1 MKRFLQ
7 ATKGVA
13 LAISPLLLSF
23 TIVLCLYLAVGKSLS
38 PYFSAIGLL
47 LGEQGDEIEQE
58 ADFDNIFEGYEK
70 EEVSTEPT
78 EDENVIDG
86 NDIVYPKRGA
96 LYARLAIASVGMETA
111 VYFDDSDAA
120 LNRGGV
126 GQSYSSRIPGYSEPI
141 LISGHNNGKFN
152 ALQHVKVGD
161 IVTITTNYGVFEYQI
176 RECVVKDKDDPTA
189 VNLDQDEEELILYTC
204 YPFYMLTLTRQRY
217 FVYADKI
224 SGPTVLH

>member
-1 MKRFLQ
+1 M
-7 ATKGVA
+7 
-13 LAISPLLLSF
+13 ISPLLLSF
-23 TIVLCLYLAVGKSLS
+23 TIVLCLYLAVGKSLA
-38 PYFSAIGLL
+38 PYFSAVGLL
-47 LGEQGDEIEQE
+47 LDEKENDGEKTEEFE
-58 ADFDNIFEGYEK
+58 NIFEGYEK
-70 EEVSTEPT
+70 EDLPETPEK
-78 EDENVIDG
+78 DENTIDG

-96 LYARLAIASVGMETA
+96 LYARLAIASVGMETD

-126 GQSYSSRIPGYSEPI
+126 GQSYSSRIPGYSRPI

-161 IVTITTNYGVFEYQI
+161 IVTITTNYGIFEYQI
-176 RECVVKDKDDPTA
+176 RECAVKDKDDPTA
-189 VNLDQDEEELILYTC
+189 INLDQEEEELILYTC

-224 SGPTVLH
+224 SGPTVLY

>member
-7 ATKGVA
+7 AIKGVA

-23 TIVLCLYLAVGKSLS
+23 TIVICLYLAVGKSLA
-38 PYFSAIGLL
+38 PYFSAVGLL
-47 LGEQGDEIEQE
+47 LGEQEHTKEQD
-58 ADFDNIFEGYEK
+58 AGFDNIFEGYEK
-70 EEVSTEPT
+70 EEAPETVQN
-78 EDENVIDG
+78 ENTIDG

-96 LYARLAIASVGMETA
+96 LYARLAIASVGMETD

-126 GQSYSSRIPGYSEPI
+126 GQSYSSHIPGYSRPI

-161 IVTITTNYGVFEYQI
+161 VVTITTNYGIFEYRV
-176 RECVVKDKDDPTA
+176 RECAVKDKDDPA
-189 VNLDQDEEELILYTC
+189 AINLDQEEEELILYTC